1 MRRRRA
7 TPRDATQERHPIDW
21 RGIGWYL
28 LGAFTLSWSLMIGL
42 RWLGLSAQVRATIG
56 MFGPALAC
64 VLVRWLRREGF
75 ADAGLRLAAAGI
87 PRAGRWYLTAYLV
100 PLAILL
106 AGLGGSLLLG
116 LQHWILPQ
124 AAQHLHLSPLAL
136 VGILIALPVV
146 IVGLV
151 MIATFGEELGWR
163 GYLLPRLLP
172 LGGVQAALL
181 VGLIWGIWHTPLILL
196 DNHGFG
202 SALPWLS
209 VPMFTLVIT
218 LYSIL
223 LTWLRIHSGS
233 LWPGVL
239 AHAVINTTV
248 SFLFVSF
255 SVANSYLGSPI
266 GLVTMLPFAAVDLW
280 LIVTGRL
287 QARGRIGHET
297 HSNAEQ
303 ERKVDDAQGVP

>member
-1 MRRRRA
+1 MITRSP
-7 TPRDATQERHPIDW
+7 TTGYKTQQHQIDW
-21 RGIGWYL
+21 RGITWYL
-28 LGAFTLSWSLMIGL
+28 NGAFTLSWTLIIGL

-64 VLVRWLRREGF
+64 VLVRWLRHEGF
-75 ADAGLRLAAAGI
+75 ADAGLRLAAAGFQ
-87 PRAGRWYLTAYLV
+87 RAGRWYMAAYLF
-100 PLAILL
+100 PLGILF
-106 AGLGGSLLLG
+106 AGLGCSLLFG

-124 AAQHLHLSPLAL
+124 TAQQLHLSPPAL
-136 VGILIALPVV
+136 TGILIALPTV

-163 GYLLPRLLP
+163 GYLLPRLMP
-172 LGGVQAALL
+172 LGGVKAALL

-196 DNHGFG
+196 DQHGFG

-209 VPMFTLVIT
+209 IPMFTLVIT
-218 LYSIL
+218 LYSIF
-223 LTWLRIHSGS
+223 LTWLRMHSGS
-233 LWPGVL
+233 IWPAVL
-239 AHAVINTTV
+239 AHAVINTYV

-255 SVANSYLGSPI
+255 SVANSYIGSPI

-287 QARGRIGHET
+287 QARGRIGDET
-297 HSNAEQ
+297 HTHAEK
-303 ERKVDDAQGVP
+303 ERKEDDAQRVT